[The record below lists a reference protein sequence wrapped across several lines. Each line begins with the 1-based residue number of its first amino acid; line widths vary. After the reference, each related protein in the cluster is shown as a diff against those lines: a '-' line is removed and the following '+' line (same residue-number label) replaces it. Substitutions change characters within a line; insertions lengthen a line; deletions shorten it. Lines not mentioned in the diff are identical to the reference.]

1 MKKLSL
7 LIALALLV
15 SIGGVYATWNY
26 AMGDAA
32 SVDAYLDGGSIPEG
46 TTAVCI
52 GSSTAKMLK
61 KYGDYEK
68 ITAETFNVDG
78 VVEII
83 LKEVGK

>member
-1 MKKLSL
+1 MSWSLEEAIAYYKSQGAPGNQNALISL
-7 LIALALLV
+7 LKEAQLE
-15 SIGGVYATWNY
+15 N
-26 AMGDAA
+26 
-32 SVDAYLDGGSIPEG
+32 GGSIPAG
-46 TTAVCI
+46 TKAVCI

-83 LKEVGK
+83 LKEVAK